1 MLFDKKSGNGG
12 QYLNKNVKIALA
24 LVSVLLVVGT
34 AFFAGV
40 VSFPAINHNARKAS
54 SSVSATSNAAFTYPT
69 TTMQEPGYTNGT
81 YKMAATASVEHLNP
95 YLATDAYSFA
105 LLDEVYDSLV
115 TISPNA
121 TPTTMPWLAQSWN
134 KWNVTGLN
142 MSTFD
147 PVTGLRSN
155 VSYIWNVTIRPGV
168 QWTDWTPATSGSTYV
183 FSNYTNFTAYNY
195 TTGTVQSFQH
205 TYKWPSVVMNT
216 YTVQSADVVLSWKIL
231 QSSFDFGGLYASVVN
246 VVPTSNLTLQFY
258 LSQQSVTFVNSTLG
272 SIVLPYHLWV
282 QHDFSSTN
290 PGAWNYTGAPN
301 GYDSW
306 GMGFNPTTGT
316 APGLIG
322 SGPFMFS
329 NKYGMPQ
336 GTWVPEQYFQMFVNP
351 HYFVQYVPYLKQY
364 TPKFWKLKVPQ
375 YSQLSSAATA
385 QLLGQVDTIEF
396 GLPPTFLPT
405 IAIMPHTYIYNKPS
419 TSYGYIQINS
429 YANDA
434 PFNLTSVRQALNY
447 ATNKAYLASVID
459 EGYAQLGQPIV
470 PISDSLWHNFST
482 PQYSYNP
489 TKAMALL
496 NSTPG
501 MSYSAVSHQWFY
513 KGKPVTAD
521 MQITVAG
528 EDPLGVEGAL
538 VIAKE
543 WNAIG
548 IPTTVSQEAFTTLVS
563 NLIVY
568 SYNTINLGITGIFG
582 DPTSDFFYFYNSNVG
597 LGSGFYLGPFSNITF
612 SNGTFMTGTQVENLL
627 NNLTVELNSIS
638 SFTKRIAIAYEIQG
652 IAAQESTMI
661 NLGYP
666 IDILPFTNTTFTGVI
681 KNSLPYLSFMY
692 WNFLSLHLRSSS
704 ISTPPPFVPVK
715 LSVGIVAPKTVYANG
730 QTANVTVQVR
740 NQYGQPVPGMSVI
753 VGYSPQ
759 GALINITSDKGVTNA
774 LGQFTWEFHVLST
787 QPLTYT
793 ADYVSQLN
801 ISAAA
806 YSPTNS
812 TIQPGLGSTFIDVAP
827 QPVAYTT
834 SVMPVLV
841 AGQPMQQFNIT
852 VTDATTGS
860 PISGYAY
867 TVQALS
873 GAVIMENTTSSQSVI
888 QTTSYNPIFGFGFQS
903 VTDGNVTNYNLTSIS
918 GVTGSS
924 GVISVLL
931 GVNSSINFTAMGS
944 PFESYVFLG
953 SYSTGAAVGGVGPYV
968 SIGELTSASN
978 PSGFGVQQPVEL
990 PIEVAQ
996 IAPSVSIS
1004 LSASSSSTSSNGSV
1018 TVTAKVTDTS
1028 TGAPIAGYSLTLMSQ
1043 NALGANRGYFTS
1055 ANGTQVQAYNPNLFF
1070 GSSFLPGISL
1080 ITNSSGIAVASFS
1093 AGLYES
1099 VYNSTGVFTNFKAQ
1113 AFSDNYLIPFDE
1125 FQLSAVGSLGEV
1137 ATSIVTSSQF
1147 VNSVSPT
1154 SVATPYILGAVSL
1167 DNSLLVLSNSS
1178 HEIYV
1183 NTTLNTPAG
1192 PSSSGVSV
1200 SLAVSS
1206 GTLNVTTG
1214 TTSNGSLSVTFVAP
1228 TVSALTTVTLTVTIP
1243 GTPFSKT
1250 TTYYVMPSTAAIK
1263 PTTTTTTTKTVI
1275 SVPGYAYGLIA
1286 LFAVLTVI
1294 FAALY
1299 VTTTRKLKKSS
1310 GRPPETPKQS

>member
-1 MLFDKKSGNGG
+1 MLFDGTAGKGG
-12 QYLNKNVKIALA
+12 QHLNSKVKIALA
-24 LVSVLLVVGT
+24 LISTMLVIGT
-34 AFFAGV
+34 AFFAGLV
-40 VSFPAINHNARKAS
+40 LFPAASAGGTNAS
-54 SSVSATSNAAFTYPT
+54 SSVSATANTAFTYPT
-69 TTMQEPGYTNGT
+69 TTMNEPGYTNGT
-81 YKMAATASVEHLNP
+81 YRMAATASVEHLNP

-105 LLDEVYDSLV
+105 LLDEVYDPLV
-115 TISPNA
+115 TLSPNSTPA
-121 TPTTMPWLAQSWN
+121 TLPWLAQSWN
-134 KWNVTGLN
+134 KWNVTSLH
-142 MSTFD
+142 MTTFD
-147 PVTGLRSN
+147 PVTGTRSP
-155 VSYIWNVTIRPGV
+155 VAYIWNVTIRPGA
-168 QWTDWTPATSGSTYV
+168 QWTDWTPSSSGSTYV
-183 FSNYTNFTAYNY
+183 FSNHTSFTAYNY
-195 TTGTVQSFQH
+195 TTSTVQSFQH
-205 TYKWPSVVMNT
+205 TYKWPSVTMNT

-258 LSQQSVTFVNSTLG
+258 LSGQSVTFVNSTLG
-272 SIVLPYHLWV
+272 SIILPYHLWV
-282 QHDFSSTN
+282 QHDFSTSN
-290 PGAWNYTGAPN
+290 PQAWNYTAAPS

-306 GMGFNPTTGT
+306 GMGYNPTTGT
-316 APGLIG
+316 ATGLIG
-322 SGPFMFS
+322 TGPFMFS

-336 GTWVPEQYFQMFVNP
+336 GTWISEQYFQMFVNP

-364 TPKFWKLKVPQ
+364 TPKFWELKVPQ
-375 YSQLSSAATA
+375 YSTISAAATA

-447 ATNKAYLASVID
+447 ATDKAYLAAVID

-496 NSTPG
+496 NQTPG
-501 MSYSAVSHQWFY
+501 MSYNVNAHQWFY

-543 WNAIG
+543 WDAIG

-597 LGSGFYLGPFSNITF
+597 LGTGFYLGPFTNITF

-666 IDILPFTNTTFTGVI
+666 IDIIPFTNTTFTGVI

-704 ISTPPPFVPVK
+704 ISTPPPFVPIH
-715 LSVGIVAPKTVYANG
+715 LQVGVITPKTVYANG
-730 QTANVTVQVR
+730 QTANATIQVR

-759 GALINITSDKGVTNA
+759 GALINITSDKGVTNS
-774 LGQFTWEFHVLST
+774 LGQYTWEFHVLST

-806 YSPTNS
+806 YSSTNS
-812 TIQPGLGSTFIDVAP
+812 TIKPGLGSTLIDVAP

-834 SVMPVLV
+834 SVTPVLV
-841 AGQPMQQFNIT
+841 AGQPMKQFNIT
-852 VTDATTGS
+852 ITDAATGS

-867 TVQALS
+867 DIQALS
-873 GAVIMENTTSSQSVI
+873 GAVTMLNTSTSQTVV
-888 QTTSYNPIFGFGFQS
+888 QTTSYNPIYGFGFQS
-903 VTDGNVTNYNLTSIS
+903 VLDGNVSNYNLTSIS
-918 GVTGSS
+918 GITGAS

-931 GVNSSINFTAMGS
+931 GVNTSVNFTAMGS

-953 SYSTGAAVGGVGPYV
+953 SYSTGAAVGGEAPYV
-968 SIGELTSASN
+968 SVGELTSASN

-996 IAPSVSIS
+996 TAPSVSIT
-1004 LSASSSSTSSNGSV
+1004 LTTSSPSTTSGGTV
-1018 TVTAKVTDTS
+1018 TVTANVTNAS
-1028 TGAPIAGYSLTLMSQ
+1028 TGLPIAGYSLMLMSQ
-1043 NALGANRGYFTS
+1043 NALGANRGYFATPS
-1055 ANGTQVQAYNPNLFF
+1055 GTQVQAYNPNLFF
-1070 GSSFLPGISL
+1070 GSSFMPGISL
-1080 ITNSSGIAVASFS
+1080 TTNSQGVATANFS
-1093 AGLYES
+1093 AGLYQS
-1099 VYNSTGVFTNFKAQ
+1099 TYNSTGAFTGFTTQ
-1113 AFSDNYLIPFDE
+1113 TFSDNYLIPFDE
-1125 FQLSAVGSLGEV
+1125 FQLSAVGSTGEV
-1137 ATSIVTSSQF
+1137 GATIVTSSAY

-1154 SVATPYILGAVSL
+1154 NVAAAYIIGSVSL
-1167 DNSLLVLSNSS
+1167 NNSVLILSNST
-1178 HEIYV
+1178 HTIYV

-1200 SLAVSS
+1200 NLAVSS
-1206 GTLNVTTG
+1206 GTLNITTG
-1214 TTSNGSLSVTFVAP
+1214 TTANGSLSVTFVAP
-1228 TVSALTTVTLTVTIP
+1228 MVSSLTTVTLTITIP
-1243 GTPFSKT
+1243 GTSFSKT
-1250 TTYYVMPSTAAIK
+1250 TTYYVIPSTAATK
-1263 PTTTTTTTKTVI
+1263 PTKTLTKTI
-1275 SVPGYAYGLIA
+1275 TSIPGYAYGLIG
-1286 LFAVLTVI
+1286 LFGVLTVI
-1294 FAALY
+1294 FAVLY
-1299 VTTTRKLKKSS
+1299 VTTVRKLKKDS
-1310 GRPPETPKQS
+1310 GRPPDAPKQS